1 MSQSERLLQRGR
13 PTLLQISLVICGSFA
28 LMVSLL
34 MVFFVIPSQTAVVE
48 DRLDEA
54 ARRSLSGLGTT
65 IIDPLLTRQY
75 EFMYYRIDT
84 QLAADENWLRIRVR
98 NREGEQLYPLSDW
111 RTELL
116 DTQRLIIE
124 PIGTPNNQLGTIELV
139 IDHEAAI
146 AESLKLTYIMA
157 VILFLLIAITMIA
170 VIVFLQAAISKPV
183 IGLTTAF
190 KKMQEGDFEF
200 ELPYARSRE
209 VSYLV
214 LEFFRFR
221 RATEDYQRNLVQL
234 KEAAEQANAAKSQ
247 FMSRMSHELRTPL
260 NSVLGF
266 SEIGLN
272 SDTTPRDQRRQ
283 FEAINQ
289 SGQHLLDLVNEIL
302 DLSRLETGKLQVELQ
317 PVYIPDMLDQCQAMT
332 TYFAESHEVSLA
344 VLPIGPEVC
353 CALADPVRLKQV
365 IINLISNAVKY
376 NRKGGRVYLEVASQ
390 NSDEVAIRVRD
401 TGIGFDCEDKE
412 KIFSP
417 FERLAKSAS
426 SVDGTGIGLS
436 ISQRL
441 VELMGGRIEVQSADG
456 VGSEF
461 SVILGVAVVPEDE
474 AGEIIASACCP
485 PVAAKPQLGT
495 ANSEASPSA
504 RAETSSSTNA
514 LGAGLRV
521 LVAEDNEINQLLFKT
536 QLESLGYHCT
546 LSKNGLEALAALEEA
561 PYDILLTDISMP
573 EMDGLELTKIV
584 RAGDSAL
591 GKLGAELPIIA
602 CSANAMNEDKL
613 NGVAAGVDAYLTKPF
628 QKVQLQ
634 NVLTEA
640 YQARQSIS
648 A

>member
-1 MSQSERLLQRGR
+1 MSQTERLLEKRR
-13 PTLLQISLVICGSFA
+13 PTLLQISLTICGSFS

-84 QLAADENWLRIRVR
+84 QLNADANWLRIRVR
-98 NREGEQLYPLSDW
+98 DRAGEQLYPLGEW
-111 RTELL
+111 HPELL
-116 DTQRLIIE
+116 DTQRLITE
-124 PIGTPNNQLGTIELV
+124 PIGTPNNELGTIELV
-139 IDHEAAI
+139 IDHEAAV

-157 VILFLLIAITMIA
+157 FILFLLIAITMIV

-190 KKMQEGDFEF
+190 KQMQEGDFES

-209 VSYLV
+209 VSFLV

-221 RATEDYQRNLVQL
+221 RATEDYQKNLIQL

-272 SDTTPRDQRRQ
+272 SDSTPRDQRRQ

-289 SGQHLLDLVNEIL
+289 SGQHLLDLVNETL

-344 VLPIGPEVC
+344 VLPIAPDVC
-353 CALADPVRLKQV
+353 CVLADPVRLKQV
-365 IINLISNAVKY
+365 LINLISNAVKY
-376 NRKGGRVYLEVASQ
+376 NRKGGRVYLEVAGQ
-390 NSDEVAIRVRD
+390 GSDKVAIRVRD
-401 TGIGFDCEDKE
+401 TGIGFDSEEKD

-417 FERLAKSAS
+417 FERLAKSAN

-441 VELMGGRIEVQSADG
+441 VELMGGQIEVQSVDG

-461 SVILGVAVVPEDE
+461 SVILDVAVVPEDE
-474 AGEIIASACCP
+474 AGEIMASACCP
-485 PVAAKPQLGT
+485 PLARKPQQK
-495 ANSEASPSA
+495 APPDEAEPSA
-504 RAETSSSTNA
+504 LSATSSSEKP
-514 LGAGLRV
+514 GAGLRI

-546 LSKNGLEALAALEEA
+546 LSCDGVEAMAALEEA
-561 PYDILLTDISMP
+561 TFDILLTDISMP
-573 EMDGLELTKIV
+573 EMGGLELTKKI
-584 RAGDSAL
+584 RAGHSAL
-591 GKLGAELPIIA
+591 GELGAELPIIA
-602 CSANAMNEDKL
+602 CSANAMNEDQI
-613 NGVAAGVDAYLTKPF
+613 NGAAAGVDAYLTKPF
-628 QKVQLQ
+628 QKAQLQ
-634 NVLTEA
+634 EVLSEA
-640 YQARQSIS
+640 YQARQS
-648 A
+648 APA